1 MAHLDLELVS
11 LENRL
16 TARPD
21 DRALLAQLGAVHEQ
35 RNEYADALGIYARIV
50 TADPGNLDAWAR
62 QGYCFMQLFM
72 FRAALETFDFVLGI
86 DPLHVDALYRKA
98 LCLETTGAHAQAVA
112 LMARAVALAPDN
124 PTVYPFY
131 AYLLATYGSGAEQA
145 LAAFRQWGERF
156 ADPLTHA
163 APRADFD
170 SSPGRRLR
178 IGYVSADLRAHSVA
192 FFVEPVLAHHDRSRF
207 EIHVFASGTADH
219 VTARIRKT
227 VDSWSD
233 VTAMSDEKL
242 AGLIR
247 RRKIDI
253 LIDLSG
259 HTMGNRLLAFARRPA
274 PLSAT
279 WIGFPYTTGMAAM
292 DYRITDFVLDPPGK
306 TEDDYCETLFRLQRS
321 ACYQPPREVPLDLV
335 APLVHAGRPV
345 FASLNNLKKVTD
357 AMLGVWRRILDA
369 VPDAILLLVATERDQ
384 AQAIGQNLARLTAA
398 GLPPERLCILPR
410 LSLDGFMQLGLKV
423 DVALDT
429 HPISGG
435 TTTLH
440 SLWMGLPVVTLA
452 GGQAFAASSAALL
465 EGIGHGDLIADD
477 VDAYVKI
484 AVSLARDPDRLTAF
498 RSSIRDRM
506 RYSML
511 MDYGNYTRDLEAA
524 YRLMW
529 LNLVGGDKRYLDTR
543 ADPQAAIVECET
555 RLAQH
560 RSRGR
565 APRTPPRV
573 EDATT
578 AEVA

>member
-1 MAHLDLELVS
+1 MAHLDLELVN
-11 LENRL
+11 LQTRVA
-16 TARPD
+16 ARPE
-21 DRALLAQLGAVHEQ
+21 DRELLLQLGAVHEQ
-35 RNEYADALGIYARIV
+35 RHEYADALGVYARIV
-50 TADPGNLDAWAR
+50 TADPGDLDAWAR

-72 FRAALETFDFVLGI
+72 FRAALDTFDFVLAVDRRHI
-86 DPLHVDALYRKA
+86 DALYRKA
-98 LCLETTGAHAQAVA
+98 VCLETTGAHAQALE
-112 LMARAVALAPDN
+112 LMARVVALAPDN
-124 PTVYPFY
+124 PVVYPFY
-131 AYLLATYGSGAEQA
+131 AYLQATYGGGAAQA
-145 LAAFRQWGERF
+145 LASFRQWGERF
-156 ADPLTHA
+156 ADPLTCA
-163 APRADFD
+163 APHPDFD
-170 SSPGRRLR
+170 PAPGRRLR

-192 FFVEPVLAHHDRSRF
+192 FFVEPVFAHHDRSRF
-207 EIHVFASGTADH
+207 EIHVFSSGVADH
-219 VTARIRKT
+219 VTARIKKT
-227 VDSWSD
+227 ADSWSD
-233 VTAMSDEKL
+233 VTTMSDEKL

-274 PLSAT
+274 PVSAT

-306 TEDDYCETLFRLQRS
+306 TEDGYCETLFRLQRS

-335 APLVHAGRPV
+335 APLIHAGRPV

-369 VPDAILLLVATERDQ
+369 VPDAILLLVASERDQ
-384 AQAIGQNLARLTAA
+384 AEAIGQNLARLTAA
-398 GLPPERLCILPR
+398 GLPAERLCILPR
-410 LSLDGFMQLGLKV
+410 LSLDGFMQLGQKV

-465 EGIGHGDLIADD
+465 SGIGHGDLVADD

-484 AVSLARDPDRLTAF
+484 AVSLVRDPNRLFAF

-529 LNLVGGDKRYLDTR
+529 LNLVGADKRYLDTR
-543 ADPQAAIVECET
+543 ADPLAAIVECENH
-555 RLAQH
+555 LAQH

-565 APRTPPRV
+565 VPRV
-573 EDATT
+573 LPRIEEAMA
-578 AEVA
+578 AELA